1 MTFVNIAV
9 AISALAGG
17 RGPFKISHRVQ
28 ILLVFSYFFDDFLMS
43 ELQNAWKRNF
53 GSFWQNFNGILGHFG
68 RLPAMEKRAKVK
80 KHCQ

>member
-17 RGPFKISHRVQ
+17 GGAPFKISHRVQ

-43 ELQNAWKRNF
+43 ELQNAWKWNV
-53 GSFWQNFNGILGHFG
+53 GSFWKKKNNGILGHFG
-68 RLPAMEKRAKVK
+68 RLPAWAKVK
-80 KHCQ
+80 KHCN